1 MKRVISIATAM
12 VMAVLL
18 MLTISLT
25 AQDFNPLEKTYL
37 TFSAPVELPGVTLPA
52 GTYMF
57 KLADTPGRN
66 VVQVM
71 NNDGTEILGQWLFVQ
86 AERPDVSG
94 ETVVTFRETTAG
106 ATPAVQYWY
115 YPGEK
120 IGKEFLYPKDQAAR
134 IAARTGATVRTTE
147 EAIPTPGDRAGVM
160 APRPEPIAEAAPA
173 PAPAAEPTTVAAA
186 PEPAPAAKPAPEPA
200 PVAVQAEART
210 QEPQAVGTSGELPR
224 TASPLP
230 LSGLLGLFSL
240 AGAAGIR
247 KFRQ

>member
-1 MKRVISIATAM
+1 MKRVTTIATAIAT
-12 VMAVLL
+12 AVLL
-18 MLTISLT
+18 TLSISVG

-57 KLADTPGRN
+57 RLADTPGRN

-86 AERPDVSG
+86 AERPDVSS
-94 ETVVTFRETTAG
+94 ETVITFRETAAG

-120 IGKEFLYPKDQAAR
+120 IGKEFIYPKDQAAR
-134 IAARTGATVRTTE
+134 IAARTGATVRASE
-147 EAIPTPGDRAGVM
+147 EPLPAIPAHGDRAGVM
-160 APRPEPIAEAAPA
+160 APRPEPIAEQP
-173 PAPAAEPTTVAAA
+173 PAAAEVAVAE
-186 PEPAPAAKPAPEPA
+186 PEPAPAAEPA
-200 PVAVQAEART
+200 PVAVQAEASVEETR
-210 QEPQAVGTSGELPR
+210 AVGTSGELPS

-230 LSGLLGLFSL
+230 LTGLLGLFSL
-240 AGAAGIR
+240 LGAAGIR
-247 KFRQ
+247 AFKR